1 MVSVSRLKPL
11 SRLKLAWGN
20 APKILLL
27 VQATMVSLSVG
38 GAAARGGSSPGGM
51 RRVNTDSLGR
61 AGRCCG
67 EYDQVVSVLADR
79 LDVHDW
85 SAIGVESQ
93 VPAVDAFVILAL
105 MRNDLG

>member
-11 SRLKLAWGN
+11 SRLKLDVGN

-27 VQATMVSLSVG
+27 VQATMFSLSVG
-38 GAAARGGSSPGGM
+38 GAAARGGSSSGDM

-61 AGRCCG
+61 AGRCRG

-79 LDVHDW
+79 LDMHDR
-85 SAIGVESQ
+85 AAVGVECE
-93 VPAVDAFVILAL
+93 VPAVRALVILA
-105 MRNDLG
+105 